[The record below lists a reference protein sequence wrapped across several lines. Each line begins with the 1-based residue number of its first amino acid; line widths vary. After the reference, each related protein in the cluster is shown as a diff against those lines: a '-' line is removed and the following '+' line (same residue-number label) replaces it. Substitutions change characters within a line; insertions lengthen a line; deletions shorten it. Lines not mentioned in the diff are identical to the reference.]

1 MTRTHVILTAFVF
14 AAAPVSAR
22 PAAVPKPRPVNP
34 VNHVLLDLSG
44 IHLFHQPTTP
54 STDFSPLSTH
64 MSTSPPVSLSKLG
77 AGPLHAEFGLDDNP
91 RANISGYEQQGVD
104 QLGSSV
110 WQAERGKSAKLMFTW
125 PTDK

>member
-1 MTRTHVILTAFVF
+1 MTRTHVLLTAFVF

-34 VNHVLLDLSG
+34 ASHVLLDLSG
-44 IHLFHQPTTP
+44 IHLFHKPAT
-54 STDFSPLSTH
+54 SSMNFSPWHTH
-64 MSTSPPVSLSKLG
+64 MAASPPASLSKLG
-77 AGPLHAEFGLDDNP
+77 AGPLHAEIGLDDNP
-91 RANISGYEQQGVD
+91 RAGLSGYQLQGVD
-104 QLGSSV
+104 QLGSTA

>member
-1 MTRTHVILTAFVF
+1 MTRTHVFLAAFVF

-22 PAAVPKPRPVNP
+22 PAAVPKPRPVN
-34 VNHVLLDLSG
+34 HVLLDLSG

-54 STDFSPLSTH
+54 STGFSPWDTH
-64 MSTSPPVSLSKLG
+64 MSAPHPASLSALG

-91 RANISGYEQQGVD
+91 RANLSGYQLQGVD
-104 QLGSSV
+104 QLGSTA

>member
-1 MTRTHVILTAFVF
+1 MTRTHVFLTAFVF

-54 STDFSPLSTH
+54 STAFSPWDTHISAPRPASLSTFG
-64 MSTSPPVSLSKLG
+64 S
-77 AGPLHAEFGLDDNP
+77 GPLHAEFGLDDNP
-91 RANISGYEQQGVD
+91 RAGLSGYQLQGVD
-104 QLGSSV
+104 QLGSTA